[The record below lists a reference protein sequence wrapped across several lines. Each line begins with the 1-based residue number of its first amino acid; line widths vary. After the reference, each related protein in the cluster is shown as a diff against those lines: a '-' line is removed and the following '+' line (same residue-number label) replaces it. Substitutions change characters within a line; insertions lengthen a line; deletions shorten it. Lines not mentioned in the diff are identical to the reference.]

1 MDKFSSKEFV
11 YQTGFGNEFATE
23 ALENGL
29 PKRGN
34 SPQKVPFGLY
44 AELLS
49 GTAFMVPRENNHRSW
64 LYRMRPSVVHEPF
77 EQADNGLVRGAP
89 FDSQVI
95 TPNQLRWDALPIPEA
110 QTDFIDGLITM
121 MGGGDATTGEGL
133 AVHLYTANISMKD
146 RFFYNADGEMLFIPQ
161 QGRLILHTEMG
172 IMCIGPN
179 EIAVIQR
186 GIKFWVELPDGPS
199 RGYVCEN
206 YGAPLQLPSLGA
218 IGSNGLANPRDFATP
233 VASFEDREGDF
244 TLTCKMAGNLW
255 SAKIGHSPLDVVAW
269 HGNYAPYKYDL
280 ANFNVIGSIS
290 FDHPDP
296 SIYTVLTSPTN
307 SEGRANIDFVIFP
320 PRWIVAENTYRP
332 PWYHR
337 NVMSEF
343 MGLIH
348 GQYDGRKEGFVPGG
362 SSLHNCM
369 SPHGN
374 DAEVFEVASNADL
387 KPHFIKDTM
396 AFMLETCLV
405 YKPTKFAMESEYMQR
420 DYSDCWQSLQ
430 KHFVAENSN
439 N

>member
-1 MDKFSSKEFV
+1 MGKVDLVKLN

-23 ALENGL
+23 ALVDAL

-34 SPQKVPFGLY
+34 SPQKAAYGLY
-44 AELLS
+44 SELLS
-49 GTAFMVPRENNHRSW
+49 GTAFMAPRETNRRTW
-64 LYRMRPSVVHEPF
+64 LYRIRPSAVHQPF
-77 EQADNGLVRGAP
+77 TQLDNGFIRGAP
-89 FDSQVI
+89 FDNQVV

-110 QTDFIDGLITM
+110 PTDFVDGLITM
-121 MGGGDATTGEGL
+121 MGGGDASTGIGL
-133 AVHLYTANISMKD
+133 AIHIYTANTSMVD
-146 RFFYNADGEMLFIPQ
+146 RFFHNSDGELLFVPQ
-161 QGRLILHTEMG
+161 QGKLIIHTELG
-172 IMCIGPN
+172 VLDVAPN

-186 GIKFWVELPDGPS
+186 GIKFRVELIDDFA

-206 YGAPLQLPSLGA
+206 YGAALRLPSLGA

-233 VASFEDREGDF
+233 VACYEDKEGDF
-244 TLTCKMAGNLW
+244 TLTCKMNGNLW

-269 HGNYAPYKYDL
+269 HGNYAPYKYNL
-280 ANFNVIGSIS
+280 ADFNVIGSIS

-320 PRWIVAENTYRP
+320 PRWIVAEDTYRP

-374 DAEVFEVASNADL
+374 DAEVYEVASKADL
-387 KPHFIKDTM
+387 KPHYIKDTM
-396 AFMLETCLV
+396 AFMFETCML
-405 YKPTKFAMESEYMQR
+405 YKPTKFAMETEKMQKT
-420 DYSDCWQSLQ
+420 YSDCWQSLQ
-430 KHFVAENSN
+430 KHFTEIN
-439 N
+439 

>member
-1 MDKFSSKEFV
+1 MDSVVSKKLD

-23 ALENGL
+23 ALADAL

-34 SPQKVPFGLY
+34 SPQKAPHGLY

-49 GTAFMVPRENNHRSW
+49 GTAFTVPRDTNRRSW
-64 LYRMRPSVVHEPF
+64 LYRIRPTVVHQPF
-77 EQADNGLVRGAP
+77 SEIDSGLIRATP
-89 FDSQVI
+89 FDNQAV
-95 TPNQLRWDALPIPEA
+95 TPNQLRWNALPVPEA
-110 QTDFIDGLITM
+110 PTDFVDGLVTM
-121 MGGGDATTGEGL
+121 MGGGDPATGAGL
-133 AVHLYTANISMKD
+133 AVHLYTANISMKN
-146 RFFYNADGEMLFIPQ
+146 RFFYNSDGELLFVPQ
-161 QGRLILHTEMG
+161 QGKLILHTEFG
-172 IMCIGPN
+172 VLDVSPN

-186 GIKFWVELPDGPS
+186 GIKFCVELADGQA

-206 YGAPLQLPSLGA
+206 YGAAFRLPLLGP

-233 VASFEDREGDF
+233 VANYEDLDGDF
-244 TLTCKMAGNLW
+244 TLTCKINGHLW
-255 SAKIGHSPLDVVAW
+255 SAQIGHSPLDVVAW
-269 HGNYAPYKYDL
+269 HGNYAPYKYNL

-307 SEGRANIDFVIFP
+307 SAGLANIDFVIFP
-320 PRWIVAENTYRP
+320 PRWIVSEDTYRP

-362 SSLHNCM
+362 CSLHNSM

-374 DAEVFEVASNADL
+374 DAEVYEAASNADL
-387 KPHFIKDTM
+387 KPHYIKDTM
-396 AFMLETCLV
+396 AFMFETCMV
-405 YKPTKFAMESEYMQR
+405 YKPTKFAMETEHMQQ
-420 DYSDCWQSLQ
+420 DYSDCWQGLQ
-430 KHFVAENSN
+430 KHFSEKNR
-439 N
+439 